1 MLPFCRTLLSLQH
14 MEKYQLS
21 CLPALWRSKLNRF
34 SPIAEESQQSI
45 EPQGSSSGEIM
56 ASEKRNVLLA
66 QAIEE
71 SNEEKISLS
80 QASSKEETQQNLLT
94 ALESKIEQ
102 LHSVMQNEDLEGT
115 IHQVV
120 DKLRKDS
127 EAESEAERKH
137 TDLHIAVDDLKA
149 KLTEKSKQV
158 KSYELAL
165 KATAQQLEELALIS
179 ETRLKNAAEHG
190 SRGLMTNTADDV
202 KCQSCGLSDED
213 SHLQKMEF
221 QEIEDIRHQLAM
233 TNNILVQGLSVRD
246 KRIADLEGALKQF
259 ENEVSL
265 QQAKVLDAPQGEVKE
280 GALKQFENEVS
291 LQQAKGLDTPQGE
304 VKDGALKQCENEVSL
319 QQATGLDTPQ
329 GEVKCQT
336 CGLGKSEFKL
346 LDEARCQLAVT
357 NEVLVKGLNVR
368 DKHIAELEE
377 IVKQFESEVQ
387 EAQAC
392 LQETNMQIS
401 ARDSRIQR
409 LEMELLCSAAA
420 AASTPMSPPVQEQK
434 SQTSVCAMRRSMQ
447 SPAMMSDTMQ
457 HRYENAKEALY
468 RADKSLESGASGNC
482 SIQGAL
488 AHMSACAWISDFPQP
503 FHNSS
508 IHAVAASKTT
518 SGASSPSQELPPLA
532 DVAGI
537 YHPHP
542 ANRPH

>member
-45 EPQGSSSGEIM
+45 EPQGSSSGETM

-213 SHLQKMEF
+213 CHLQKMEF
-221 QEIEDIRHQLAM
+221 QELEDIRHQLAM
-233 TNNILVQGLSVRD
+233 TNDILVQGLSVRD

-265 QQAKVLDAPQGEVKE
+265 QQAKVLDTPQGEVKE

-304 VKDGALKQCENEVSL
+304 VKERALKQCENEVSL

-357 NEVLVKGLNVR
+357 NEVRVKGLNVR

-420 AASTPMSPPVQEQK
+420 AASTPMPPPVQEQK

>member
-1 MLPFCRTLLSLQH
+1 
-14 MEKYQLS
+14 
-21 CLPALWRSKLNRF
+21 
-34 SPIAEESQQSI
+34 
-45 EPQGSSSGEIM
+45 
-56 ASEKRNVLLA
+56 
-66 QAIEE
+66 
-71 SNEEKISLS
+71 
-80 QASSKEETQQNLLT
+80 
-94 ALESKIEQ
+94 
-102 LHSVMQNEDLEGT
+102 
-115 IHQVV
+115 
-120 DKLRKDS
+120 
-127 EAESEAERKH
+127 
-137 TDLHIAVDDLKA
+137 
-149 KLTEKSKQV
+149 
-158 KSYELAL
+158 
-165 KATAQQLEELALIS
+165 
-179 ETRLKNAAEHG
+179 
-190 SRGLMTNTADDV
+190 
-202 KCQSCGLSDED
+202 
-213 SHLQKMEF
+213 
-221 QEIEDIRHQLAM
+221 
-233 TNNILVQGLSVRD
+233 
-246 KRIADLEGALKQF
+246 
-259 ENEVSL
+259 
-265 QQAKVLDAPQGEVKE
+265 
-280 GALKQFENEVS
+280 
-291 LQQAKGLDTPQGE
+291 
-304 VKDGALKQCENEVSL
+304 
-319 QQATGLDTPQ
+319 
-329 GEVKCQT
+329 
-336 CGLGKSEFKL
+336 
-346 LDEARCQLAVT
+346 VT

-420 AASTPMSPPVQEQK
+420 AASTPMPPPMQEQK

>member
-45 EPQGSSSGEIM
+45 EPQGSSSGEAM

-213 SHLQKMEF
+213 SHLQKVEF
-221 QEIEDIRHQLAM
+221 QELEDIRHQLAM
-233 TNNILVQGLSVRD
+233 TNDILVQGLSVRD

-265 QQAKVLDAPQGEVKE
+265 QQAKVLDIPQGEVKE

-304 VKDGALKQCENEVSL
+304 VKERALKQCENEVSL

-420 AASTPMSPPVQEQK
+420 AASTPMPPPVQEQK

-468 RADKSLESGASGNC
+468 RTDKSLESGASGNC

>member
-1 MLPFCRTLLSLQH
+1 

-45 EPQGSSSGEIM
+45 EPQGSSSGEAM

-213 SHLQKMEF
+213 SHLQKVEF
-221 QEIEDIRHQLAM
+221 QELEDIRHQLAM
-233 TNNILVQGLSVRD
+233 TNDILVQGLSVRD

-265 QQAKVLDAPQGEVKE
+265 QQAKVLDIPQGEVKE

-304 VKDGALKQCENEVSL
+304 VKERALKQCENEVSL

-420 AASTPMSPPVQEQK
+420 AASTPMPPPVQEQK

-468 RADKSLESGASGNC
+468 RTDKSLESGASGNC

>member
-1 MLPFCRTLLSLQH
+1 

-45 EPQGSSSGEIM
+45 EPQGSSSGETM

-165 KATAQQLEELALIS
+165 KATAQQLEELASIS

-213 SHLQKMEF
+213 CHLQKMEF
-221 QEIEDIRHQLAM
+221 QELEDIRHQLAM
-233 TNNILVQGLSVRD
+233 TNDILVQGLSVRD

-265 QQAKVLDAPQGEVKE
+265 QQAKVLDTPQGEVTE

-304 VKDGALKQCENEVSL
+304 VKERALKQCENEVSP

-420 AASTPMSPPVQEQK
+420 AASTPMPPPVQEQK

-488 AHMSACAWISDFPQP
+488 AHMSTCAWISDFPQP

>member
-1 MLPFCRTLLSLQH
+1 

-45 EPQGSSSGEIM
+45 EPQGSSSGETM

-165 KATAQQLEELALIS
+165 KATAQQLEELASIS

-213 SHLQKMEF
+213 CHLQKMEF
-221 QEIEDIRHQLAM
+221 QELEDIRHQLAM
-233 TNNILVQGLSVRD
+233 TNDILVQGLSVRD

-265 QQAKVLDAPQGEVKE
+265 QQAKVLDTPQGEVKE

-304 VKDGALKQCENEVSL
+304 VKERALKQCENEVSP

-387 EAQAC
+387 EAQAS

-420 AASTPMSPPVQEQK
+420 AASTPMPPPVQEQK

-488 AHMSACAWISDFPQP
+488 AHMSTCAWISDFPQP